1 MTANGFL
8 RFRPDMMSAP
18 VANTDL
24 ESGLRHAV
32 ERHEII
38 VHYQP
43 IVNVTAGDVTH
54 VEALVRWRRADEL
67 LSPLDFIPAAE
78 STGLINSLGQEILA
92 LACRQ
97 VYDWLA
103 GAGMRSVAV
112 NVSAVQLR
120 EPDFARDILTIL
132 AATGVDPRQLII
144 EVTESACLG
153 SPRRVIE
160 QLSHMRER
168 GIRVALDD
176 FGTGYST
183 LARLRELPVDI
194 IKVDKSFIDEVKT
207 GRENLPIL
215 NSIIDLGHTLGLHV
229 TVEGVETAAQ
239 ARHLR
244 RLGCDSMQGFYFG
257 RPAAVEFLDDLEWQ
271 AGDAF
276 RKLTQSPR

>member
-1 MTANGFL
+1 
-8 RFRPDMMSAP
+8 MMRSPA
-18 VANTDL
+18 ASTDL
-24 ESGLRHAV
+24 EAGLRHAV
-32 ERHEII
+32 ERHEIV

-43 IVNVTAGDVTH
+43 IVNITVGSATQ
-54 VEALVRWRRADEL
+54 VEALVRWHRADEL
-67 LSPLDFIPAAE
+67 IPPLDFIPAAE
-78 STGLINSLGQEILA
+78 SSGLINTLGQAILE
-92 LACRQ
+92 LACSQ
-97 VYDWLA
+97 VRDWLA
-103 GAGMRSVAV
+103 GDEARSVAV

-229 TVEGVETAAQ
+229 TVEGVETATQ
-239 ARHLR
+239 ARQLR
-244 RLGCDSMQGFYFG
+244 RLGSDSMQGFYFG
-257 RPAAVEFLDDLEWQ
+257 RPSPVEFLADMEWQ
-271 AGDAF
+271 ATNAY
-276 RKLTQSPR
+276 RQLTPASH